1 MNKSLYSLMLMDDV
15 VAQIDRMALREG
27 TSRSNLVNQILA
39 EYVSMTTPEMR
50 IDSIFRSMERL
61 MAQTD
66 DLVPFFT
73 PNQLSM
79 SMKSSLEYKY
89 RPTVKYVVQL
99 YRVPDAA
106 IGELNVNI
114 RTQSEVLLAAMENF
128 FRLWKRLEDAYI
140 AELFE
145 PDALRYEIR
154 DSKLVRTIALPK
166 GAGYTSEELG
176 QAISAYVKLFDGL
189 MKDYISGRLTNAQLE
204 GAYVEYLNSGAK
216 LV

>member
-176 QAISAYVKLFDGL
+176 QAISAYVKLFDSL
-189 MKDYISGRLTNAQLE
+189 MKDYISGKLTNAQLE

>member
-1 MNKSLYSLMLMDDV
+1 MLMDDV
-15 VAQIDRMALREG
+15 VAEIDKMALREG

-50 IDSIFRSMERL
+50 IDSIFRSMEKL
-61 MAQTD
+61 MSQTE

-89 RPTVKYVVQL
+89 RPTIKYVVQM

-114 RTQSEVLLAAMENF
+114 RTQSEVLLTAIENF
-128 FRLWKRLEDAYI
+128 FRLWKRLEDAYV
-140 AELFE
+140 ADSFE
-145 PDALRYEIR
+145 PNALRYEIR
-154 DSKLVRTIALPK
+154 DSKLVRTIAIPK
-166 GAGYTSEELG
+166 GANYTSEELG
-176 QAISAYVKLFDGL
+176 QAISAYVKLFDSL
-189 MKDYISGRLTNAQLE
+189 MKAYIGGRLTNAQLE
-204 GAYVEYLNSGAK
+204 SAFVNYLNQGNK
-216 LV
+216 LI

>member
-15 VAQIDRMALREG
+15 VAEIDKMALREG

-50 IDSIFRSMERL
+50 IDSIFRSMEKL
-61 MAQTD
+61 MSQTE

-89 RPTVKYVVQL
+89 RPTIKYVVQM

-114 RTQSEVLLAAMENF
+114 RTQSEVLLTAMENF
-128 FRLWKRLEDAYI
+128 FRLWKRLEDAYV
-140 AELFE
+140 ADSFE
-145 PDALRYEIR
+145 PNALRYEIR
-154 DSKLVRTIALPK
+154 DSKLVRTIAIPK
-166 GAGYTSEELG
+166 GANYTSEELG
-176 QAISAYVKLFDGL
+176 QAISAYVKLFDSL
-189 MKDYISGRLTNAQLE
+189 MKAYIGVRLTNAQLE
-204 GAYVEYLNSGAK
+204 SAFVNYLNQGNK
-216 LV
+216 LI